1 MIGAFV
7 QTPKRAIAQVLAAS
21 GIDLLIADGEHAPL
35 SPADIEEIVVGGDLA
50 GVPVLARVPF
60 SPAAVQH
67 ALDSGAAG
75 VLVPLVESAEAAKA
89 AVAAA
94 RFPPRGRRGGGP
106 GRAALYGLDRARAL
120 EREVTVAIQIE
131 TAAALEQLD
140 SILSVDGIDMIFV
153 GPNDLALSLGRSAD
167 AEIADVLTR
176 ARGAGFDTGTLAAHA
191 DAETTLTV
199 VGTDLGLLAAGAT
212 AAASRARK
220 RHGDH
225 TAREDMPS

>member
-7 QTPKRAIAQVLAAS
+7 QTPRRAVAQVLAAS
-21 GIDLLIADGEHAPL
+21 GIELLIADGEHAPL

-60 SPAAVQH
+60 SAAAVQH

-75 VLVPLVESAEAAKA
+75 VLIPLVATAEAAAA

-94 RFPPRGRRGGGP
+94 RFPPRGQRGGGP
-106 GRAALYGLDRARAL
+106 GRAALYGLDRAGAL

-131 TAAALEQLD
+131 TVAAVER
-140 SILSVDGIDMIFV
+140 STRSSPCDGIDMVFV
-153 GPNDLALSLGRSAD
+153 GPNDLALSFGRAVD
-167 AEIADVLTR
+167 DVIADVLAR
-176 ARGAGFDTGTLAAHA
+176 ARAARAATPGRLAAHA
-191 DAETTLTV
+191 DADTTLVV

-212 AAASRARK
+212 RAANA
-220 RHGDH
+220 
-225 TAREDMPS
+225 ARESGARRPPA